1 MPAIRDQ
8 LRLSLGRIVLATD
21 LSPSAQIA
29 TSYARAAAKRF
40 SSSLILAHVVD
51 PSNTMESDFTLVEP
65 VSSGDQGLTDFEK
78 LQRILDEMS
87 LAGVRATAH
96 TLESHNIGASIV
108 TLSKQLKTDFI
119 VMGTHGG
126 HGIRKAMLGSVA
138 ECVIRDACCPVL
150 TIGPNVRSPRGPDLN
165 FSTIVFATDFSK
177 GAAQKAA
184 VALALAQ
191 DSTGKI
197 FLCHVLERSGN
208 SPSETL
214 ELQLKFEAELE
225 GLIPD
230 GAYQRCSPAC
240 IVAEGDSA
248 ARILEL
254 AKSVGAD
261 LIVLG
266 AKHSASWY
274 TPLVSGEVAKVLDKA
289 ECPVVTI
296 CST

>member
-1 MPAIRDQ
+1 MPAIGDQ
-8 LRLSLGRIVLATD
+8 FRLSLGRIVLATD

-40 SSSLILAHVVD
+40 SSSLIVAHVVD
-51 PSNTMESDFTLVEP
+51 PSNAMESDFTWVAP

-87 LAGVRATAH
+87 FAGVRATAH

-108 TLSKQLKTDFI
+108 TLSRQLKADFI

-126 HGIRKAMLGSVA
+126 HGFRKAMLGSVA
-138 ECVIRDACCPVL
+138 ECVIRHACCPVL
-150 TIGPNVRSPRGPDLN
+150 TIGPNVGSLRGPDLH

-177 GAAQKAA
+177 DAAQKAA

-197 FLCHVLERSGN
+197 FLCHVLERSGD

-214 ELQLKFEAELE
+214 GLQLTFEAELE
-225 GLIPD
+225 GLIPEA
-230 GAYQRCSPAC
+230 AYQRCSPAC
-240 IVAEGDSA
+240 IVAEGDAA

-254 AKSVGAD
+254 AKLVGAD

-274 TPLVSGEVAKVLDKA
+274 TPLVSGEVAKVLDSA
-289 ECPVVTI
+289 ECPVMTI
-296 CST
+296 CSP